1 MKKWHVP
8 AGANVIIIGKR
19 YLGRAPIVL
28 AIWMANLVACNSVG
42 HSGTTSSVV
51 ATATGDANSLDGF
64 AGGAAT
70 VDANSLDGCVG
81 DFTTIDIDANSL
93 FGPSDAADGACA
105 TAQDCYKGRGSD
117 TETLFCCVEGTCAYS
132 EGTDILPCT
141 DANVQLIQASNY
153 DQSCRTASDC
163 ILVAEGNFC
172 QSAGCPNAAINIGA
186 YAQYQADVAKTNAAI
201 CGGISGCLGLA
212 GVCCQDGMCQVR

>member
-1 MKKWHVP
+1 MKQWHVP
-8 AGANVIIIGKR
+8 AGANATMIGKR
-19 YLGRAPIVL
+19 YLDREPIVL

-42 HSGTTSSVV
+42 HSGTTTSVV
-51 ATATGDANSLDGF
+51 AAVDANSLDGS
-64 AGGAAT
+64 ASGAAT
-70 VDANSLDGCVG
+70 VDANSLDGCVS
-81 DFTTIDIDANSL
+81 DFTTIDANSL

-105 TAQDCYKGRGSD
+105 TAQDCYNTRSSD
-117 TETLFCCVEGTCAYS
+117 TETLFCCIEGTCAYS

-172 QSAGCPNAAINIGA
+172 QSAGCPNAAINISA
-186 YAQYQADVAKTNAAI
+186 YARYQADVAKTNAAI
-201 CGGISGCLGLA
+201 CGGITSCLGLA
-212 GVCCQDGMCQVR
+212 GVCCQNGVCQVR